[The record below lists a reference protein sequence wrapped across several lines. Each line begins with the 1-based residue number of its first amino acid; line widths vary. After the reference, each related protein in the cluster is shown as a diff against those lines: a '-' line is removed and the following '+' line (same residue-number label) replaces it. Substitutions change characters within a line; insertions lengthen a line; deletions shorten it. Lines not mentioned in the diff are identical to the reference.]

1 MNQDQREPK
10 VLLDPENAHWRL
22 VGDWTLTA
30 LAPRLRTL
38 QRELTTID
46 RGGCWNL
53 SAIEGL
59 DSSGGLLLLEAWG
72 GELPVELDAAPR
84 HRRLLEELVAAPPLS
99 ARRQRRISIS
109 GAITTLGERMLEL
122 ADLFIDIVTLFGR
135 LLLALV
141 AVTYAPRRLP
151 LRELS
156 ATLYRAGLQAL
167 PITGLVGLLI
177 GIVLSYLSALQ
188 LRLFGAEVFIVN
200 LVGLSTA
207 RELGPL
213 LGAILVA
220 GRSGSAMTAQLGM
233 MRLTEELDALRV
245 LGVSPFQ
252 RLILPRVLGLGL
264 LMPLIAFWTSAC
276 GILGGM
282 VIADLEL
289 GITYGQFASGLPNAI
304 PSGTYWLS
312 LSKAAVFGLAV
323 GIIAC
328 CYGLRVQPNTASL
341 GIQTTGSV
349 VSSITVVILLDAVFA
364 VAFRQVGWH
373 G

>member
-1 MNQDQREPK
+1 MNQDQRTPN
-10 VLLDPENAHWRL
+10 LLSGPDSWRL
-22 VGDWTLTA
+22 EGDWTLTT
-30 LAPRLRTL
+30 LAPRLPTL
-38 QRELTTID
+38 QRQLTAAG
-46 RGGCWNL
+46 RGGCWDL
-53 SAIEGL
+53 SAVDGL
-59 DSSGGLLLLEAWG
+59 DSGGGLLLLEAWG
-72 GELPVELDAAPR
+72 GELPAELKAEPR
-84 HRRLLEELVAAPPLS
+84 HRRLLEELVATPLS
-99 ARRQRRISIS
+99 AARRRRLFSMHGS
-109 GAITTLGERMLEL
+109 ITTLGERVLGL
-122 ADLFIDIVTLFGR
+122 ADLVIDIVTLFGR
-135 LLLALV
+135 LLLALMGAIV
-141 AVTYAPRRLP
+141 APRRLP

-188 LRLFGAEVFIVN
+188 LRLFGSEAFIVN

-252 RLILPRVLGLGL
+252 RLIMPRVLGLGL
-264 LMPLIAFWTSAC
+264 LMPLIAFWTSVC

-289 GITYGQFASGLPNAI
+289 GISYGQFATSLPGAI

-312 LSKAAVFGLAV
+312 LCKAVVFGLAV
-323 GIIAC
+323 GAIAC

-341 GIQTTGSV
+341 GMQTTGSV
-349 VSSITVVILLDAVFA
+349 VASITVVILLDAVFA
-364 VAFRQVGWH
+364 VAFRQMGWH

>member
-1 MNQDQREPK
+1 MPSLREG
-10 VLLDPENAHWRL
+10 VDDASWYVE
-22 VGDWTLTA
+22 GDWTLAA
-30 LAPRLRTL
+30 LSPRLRAL
-38 QRELTTID
+38 RRELTATD
-46 RGGCWNL
+46 REECWDL
-53 SAIEGL
+53 TAVEGL
-59 DSSGGLLLLEAWG
+59 DSCGGLLLLEAWG
-72 GELPVELDAAPR
+72 GELPSQLRAAPQHLR
-84 HRRLLEELVAAPPLS
+84 LFEDLLVEPSGAVQRRRLFSPRV
-99 ARRQRRISIS
+99 
-109 GAITTLGERMLEL
+109 AITTLGERVLEFL
-122 ADLFIDIVTLFGR
+122 QLVADVLTLIGR
-135 LLLALV
+135 LLLELV
-141 AVTYAPRRLP
+141 AAIFAPRRFP

-177 GIVLSYLSALQ
+177 GVVLSYLSALQ

-245 LGVSPFQ
+245 LGVSPVQ
-252 RLILPRVLGLGL
+252 RLIMPRVLGLGL

-276 GILGGM
+276 AILGGM
-282 VIADLEL
+282 LIADLEL
-289 GITYGQFASGLPNAI
+289 GITFGQFAIGLPSAI
-304 PSGTYWLS
+304 PNGTYWLS
-312 LSKAAVFGLAV
+312 LGKAFVFGLAV

-328 CYGLRVQPNTASL
+328 SYGLRVQPNTASL

-349 VSSITVVILLDAVFA
+349 VASITVVILLDAIFA
-364 VAFRQVGWH
+364 VAFREVGWH
-373 G
+373 D